1 MLHRTIHVASKHAL
15 LVGSAS
21 CVQPALLWGAAVWL
35 VVCGW
40 LSADW
45 QAGGYANATTA
56 AAPHRLF
63 AHCCRRMAPARA
75 VQLIAN
81 AMAANVLE
89 AWIAPQPVLSMGASD
104 SSRCVVSVLI

>member
-1 MLHRTIHVASKHAL
+1 
-15 LVGSAS
+15 
-21 CVQPALLWGAAVWL
+21 
-35 VVCGW
+35 
-40 LSADW
+40 
-45 QAGGYANATTA
+45 
-56 AAPHRLF
+56 
-63 AHCCRRMAPARA
+63 MAPARA